1 MGMSDYEYLNRRHLA
16 QLHTLAKRSA
26 DEACWRYGLSKEE
39 LEGLCAAL
47 DRFGIDALA
56 VSDRLIFRPVLL
68 PAGGRPHAFT
78 DRPVKILTDAE
89 LEARNKPKPKGTKK

>member
-26 DEACWRYGLSKEE
+26 DEASWRYGLSRKE
-39 LEGLCAAL
+39 LEGLCAAI

-56 VSDRLIFRPVLL
+56 VTDRLIFHPVLL
-68 PAGGRPHAFT
+68 PVGGHPPAFT

-89 LEARNKPKPKGTKK
+89 WEARNKPKGTKK